1 LTIGNLGEYR
11 FTIGY
16 DTSRADKRS
25 SGLWRLV
32 AALTPIC
39 EVGKNAFARQDLHQK
54 GSGTP
59 IHRPSLWQQ
68 HIASTSG
75 LTEARPYVVVSVAK
89 VFHNTTIRN
98 HGLHNE
104 NDCKLDATQGI
115 RFGRVPT
122 AAIHD
127 GENGLQEL

>member
-1 LTIGNLGEYR
+1 
-11 FTIGY
+11 
-16 DTSRADKRS
+16 
-25 SGLWRLV
+25 V

-89 VFHNTTIRN
+89 VFLAPLAILFFTT
-98 HGLHNE
+98 
-104 NDCKLDATQGI
+104 
-115 RFGRVPT
+115 GREADE
-122 AAIHD
+122 AANSSCYH
-127 GENGLQEL
+127 